1 MGLCWGDGLRPPW
14 AGEGH
19 RRDEAK
25 MGGWGRGAFV
35 GSMTLK
41 IPTSPPRVV
50 HRRWGP
56 RWVWMG
62 ATERG
67 PGARGSGARTL
78 RPQFSVLSVGQ

>member
-1 MGLCWGDGLRPPW
+1 M
-14 AGEGH
+14 
-19 RRDEAK
+19 
-25 MGGWGRGAFV
+25 

-50 HRRWGP
+50 HQRWGP

-67 PGARGSGARTL
+67 SGARTL
-78 RPQFSVLSVGQ
+78 CPRFSVLSIGQ